1 MLKKTLFYQHFPIF
15 LNVCR
20 QGRHVGCNF
29 SSKISGD
36 GESNDIENESEV
48 SKLLN
53 DAATFDAG
61 IQDWSTLPYPK
72 HASKQLQGSHAVR
85 VGPQEK
91 LNRTEYNQP
100 ATVAVSLAAME
111 KIREERP
118 QVLETCVGVAGYS
131 VGELTALIFAGAM
144 SLEQGIR
151 LAGIRGTAMQNAA
164 ARIPQGMM
172 SVICSSNA
180 NISDICK
187 KAQSWALDSG
197 ANNPLCRIAIYLY
210 PQGKILA
217 GNKEALDFIKLNGRH
232 LGLRNLKNLSVSG
245 AFHTS
250 LMEPAVKPFIK
261 ALHNVPL
268 QTPAVPVYSN
278 VTGKCYGNAQHI
290 SKMLPKQIVS
300 PVKWEQIMHILYE
313 RPPGTPFP
321 RTFDVGSGG
330 TMKTILK
337 LVNAKA
343 WDNCYIV

>member
-85 VGPQEK
+85 VGKNPAETSLVLFPGQGTLLVGMVKEYLRFPGAKDLFQVVNESLGYDLLKLCLLGPQEK

-197 ANNPLCRIAIYLY
+197 ANNPLL
-210 PQGKILA
+210 
-217 GNKEALDFIKLNGRH
+217 LDEVVSACKTTMYSWV
-232 LGLRNLKNLSVSG
+232 LKGFN
-245 AFHTS
+245 
-250 LMEPAVKPFIK
+250 
-261 ALHNVPL
+261 
-268 QTPAVPVYSN
+268 
-278 VTGKCYGNAQHI
+278 
-290 SKMLPKQIVS
+290 
-300 PVKWEQIMHILYE
+300 
-313 RPPGTPFP
+313 
-321 RTFDVGSGG
+321 
-330 TMKTILK
+330 
-337 LVNAKA
+337 
-343 WDNCYIV
+343 YI

>member
-85 VGPQEK
+85 V
-91 LNRTEYNQP
+91 
-100 ATVAVSLAAME
+100 
-111 KIREERP
+111 
-118 QVLETCVGVAGYS
+118 GYS